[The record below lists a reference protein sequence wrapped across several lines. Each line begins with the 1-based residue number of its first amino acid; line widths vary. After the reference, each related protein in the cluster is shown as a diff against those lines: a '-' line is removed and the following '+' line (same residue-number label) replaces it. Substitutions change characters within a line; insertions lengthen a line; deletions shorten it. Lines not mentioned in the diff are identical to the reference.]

1 MRIFLLWLLT
11 VTVSLAQQQPSAA
24 IEQQQALR
32 KELETVYQTWRSS
45 MVIKDAKA
53 WSNIT
58 AAHRQSIVRNRLNS
72 ERRPFPQAVFQVPA
86 APPALTGLRAVQI
99 QQKGFT
105 AKCIY
110 FGKIDFAVGGEP
122 TDNLIIIDYV
132 MENQVWKYDIAEF
145 VSLVALPDV
154 RAELAKGDLSYI
166 EKTSAFRP
174 TGIVPPVQALVP
186 LAKYI
191 GKVYVFCPGRS
202 VKVTVNGI
210 SRHTFGN
217 AKEAEIITGGLR
229 DGANAISYEAKDLP
243 GATGNEALSI
253 RVYALSQIN
262 GVMPVKLYEYQVEEG
277 KKPQASGSHGF
288 NLDAAVAHKISGR

>member
-86 APPALTGLRAVQI
+86 APPALTGLRAVQV

-110 FGKIDFAVGGEP
+110 FGKIDFAVGGAP
-122 TDNLIIIDYV
+122 TENLMIIDYV
-132 MENQVWKYDIAEF
+132 IEKSGWKYDIAEF

-166 EKTSAFRP
+166 AKTTAFRP
-174 TGIVPPVQALVP
+174 TGTVPPVQAPVP

-191 GKVYVFCPGRS
+191 GKVYVFCPGRAVNVS
-202 VKVTVNGI
+202 VNGI

-217 AKEAEIITGGLR
+217 AKEAETIIGGLR
-229 DGANAISYEAKDLP
+229 DGSNTITYDAKALP
-243 GATGNEALSI
+243 GAVGNEALCI

-262 GVMPVKLYEYQVEEG
+262 GVMPEKIYEYQVEEG
-277 KKPQASGSHGF
+277 KKATTTGTHSF
-288 NLDAAVAHKISGR
+288 KLDAAVSKKITGS